1 MIFQAGEKGTPATVR
16 RAERPPRGVCD
27 YECNARS
34 AEADAPAESGLR
46 SVAIERARQQAGP
59 FRPPAHDVPEAYPS
73 AQGRSEHR
81 DIVFIGWGR
90 SD

>member
-1 MIFQAGEKGTPATVR
+1 MIFQGGAKGTPATVCR
-16 RAERPPRGVCD
+16 VERPLRGVCD

-34 AEADAPAESGLR
+34 AADAPAESGLR
-46 SVAIERARQQAGP
+46 SAAIERAHQQAGP
-59 FRPPAHDVPEAYPS
+59 FRPPAHAVPEAYPS